1 MKAVLVF
8 IDGIL
13 CDWRQRQHLEGAP
26 DFYKRE
32 IVIKDVPVPG
42 SVRCLQELAQRYQ
55 IVYIGARPDTALA
68 MTEEWLRTTGF
79 PTGPVY
85 IAKTH
90 EERLALVK
98 TFKDRFEFAAG
109 IGTRW
114 NDNELHLEL
123 GCLSII
129 LKEFDVNWD
138 VVRKHLLGRE
148 HTALQTAI
156 TLVSPYA
163 KSSST
168 PIAHRIDMF
177 LDVDK
182 LLPAV
187 KALQAA
193 KWGYLSAISGLDHP
207 ESNEIEVLY
216 HMCSGATIVNLR
228 IRTPRTAAHVPSVCG
243 IIPAATFFE
252 RELSEMFGITVTDT
266 PNPDRLFL
274 PDEWP
279 AGVYPLRKD
288 FVVPSAVSQN

>member
-1 MKAVLVF
+1 MKSVLVF

-55 IVYIGARPDTALA
+55 IGYIGARPATALA
-68 MTEEWLRTTGF
+68 VTEEWLRTTGF
-79 PTGPVY
+79 PNGPVY
-85 IAKTH
+85 IAKTQ

-98 TFKDRFEFAAG
+98 TFKDKFDFAAG

-129 LKEFDVNWD
+129 LKEFEVNWD
-138 VVRKHLLGRE
+138 VVRKHLLGKE

-156 TLVSPYA
+156 TLLTPYA
-163 KSSST
+163 KNLST
-168 PIAHRIDMF
+168 PIAHRIDVALE
-177 LDVDK
+177 LDN
-182 LLPAV
+182 LLPAI
-187 KALQAA
+187 QAMQDA
-193 KWGYLSAISGLDHP
+193 QWGYLSAITGLDHP
-207 ESNEIEVLY
+207 QSNEIEVLY
-216 HMCSGATIVNLR
+216 HLCSGATVVTLR
-228 IRTPRTAAHVPSVCG
+228 TRTPRGEAHVPSVCG
-243 IIPAATFFE
+243 IIPSATFYE
-252 RELSEMFGITVTDT
+252 RELSEMFGVTVEGT
-266 PNPDRLFL
+266 PVTDRLFL

-279 AGVYPLRKD
+279 MDVHPLRKD
-288 FVVPSAVSQN
+288 YVVPSAVSQN